1 MGEIAYLGPG
11 FVIGYLGQGD
21 PSAAQLRTHRAFPGR
36 TVVYTGDLGYQDEDC
51 YVYLKGRASRVITLD
66 DGTTVWPA
74 EIESSLGARP
84 DVADAFAAGVVVN
97 GKVEV
102 GFAVVA
108 DQGVEVEDLRAE
120 LSVAAHVTIWP
131 ELPTTPNGKPAVA
144 RITAMLATEFDTE
157 TNATR

>member
-66 DGTTVWPA
+66 DGTTGGRPRSRARSAPA
-74 EIESSLGARP
+74 PMSPTLSPRVSS
-84 DVADAFAAGVVVN
+84 
-97 GKVEV
+97 
-102 GFAVVA
+102 
-108 DQGVEVEDLRAE
+108 
-120 LSVAAHVTIWP
+120 
-131 ELPTTPNGKPAVA
+131 
-144 RITAMLATEFDTE
+144 
-157 TNATR
+157 